1 MLKQISQEDQE
12 VITLCEPSVPSTAFF
27 GFLVSLLGE
36 VRTGL
41 GVEPLVSNGW
51 DEITVFI
58 AFIALSVLTGTDVC
72 HFT

>member
-1 MLKQISQEDQE
+1 M
-12 VITLCEPSVPSTAFF
+12 PSTASFC
-27 GFLVSLLGE
+27 FLVSLLGK

-58 AFIALSVLTGTDVC
+58 AFIALSVLTGTDFV
-72 HFT
+72 TLDMA